1 MDEDLTQCMNPHGK
15 AGLKTIAGMNA
26 EHTPQIMVGVDNLPE
41 ISPKRILDVGCGGGI
56 FTKII
61 LEKYKDAK
69 AYGIDISELCI
80 DYSKDFNS
88 SFISAD
94 RLEVIVGDVMDM
106 PYDDATFDLIVSN
119 ASHFFW
125 SDLMKGL
132 REINRV
138 SKMGAVICFT
148 AGIHFV
154 NEPTNEQKKDLEG
167 LTNILTDEELQK
179 CMRKAGFEVEVFCDG
194 KNAAYIGKKFIDIK
208 Q

>member
-15 AGLKTIAGMNA
+15 AGWKTIADMNA

-41 ISPKRILDVGCGGGI
+41 ISPKKILDVGCGGGI
-56 FTKII
+56 FTKIV

-69 AYGIDISELCI
+69 ACGLDISELCI
-80 DYSKDFNS
+80 DYSKEFNS
-88 SFISAD
+88 DFISSG

-106 PYDDATFDLIVSN
+106 PYDDGTFDLIVSN

-132 REINRV
+132 KEINRV
-138 SKMGAVICFT
+138 SVMGATICFT

-154 NEPTNEQKKDLEG
+154 EEPTEEQRKDLEG

-179 CMRKAGFEVEVFCDG
+179 CMKDAGFEVEVFSDG
-194 KNAAYIGKKFIDIK
+194 RNAAYVGKKFIDVR